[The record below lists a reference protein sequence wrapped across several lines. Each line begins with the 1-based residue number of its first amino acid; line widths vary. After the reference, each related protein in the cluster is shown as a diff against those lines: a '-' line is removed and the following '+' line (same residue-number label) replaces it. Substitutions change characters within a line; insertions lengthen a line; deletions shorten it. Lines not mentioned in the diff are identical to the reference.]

1 MIEVS
6 IILPVYNV
14 EQFLKQC
21 LDSIVNQSFKNIE
34 LIVINDCSTDNSLKI
49 IEEYKQKDE
58 RIVLINLKENSGVS
72 NARNEGLKIAKGKYI
87 SFIDSDDWVK
97 QDFIETLFN
106 NIEKYK
112 CDVFS
117 GSFNFYNEKKAIY
130 MEYRYPNYI
139 KNYKNYKRLLSIPN
153 FTCMAWHKIYNKK
166 FLTENHLLFD
176 SSLKI
181 KEDCLFFYELIL
193 AKPKIVFNNIPI
205 YFYRTERQNSLTN
218 NQYFILHAVKSLLK
232 KINYLLSTEEK
243 YKEYFKTFCIYAFLH
258 IAYGLTCCEFS
269 KKRTQ
274 YALLMIKQF
283 LFNNND
289 NKLSISDK
297 FVIYIFKFFLNHASL
312 YRITAIFLK
321 KIKRLFLS
329 KNS

>member
-1 MIEVS
+1 MAQVS

-14 EQFLKQC
+14 EPYLRQC
-21 LDSIVNQSFKNIE
+21 LDSIINQTFKDIE
-34 LIVINDCSTDNSLKI
+34 IIIINDCSLDNSLQI
-49 IEEYKQKDE
+49 IKEYQQKDS
-58 RIVLINLKENSGVS
+58 RIILSDMPENQGLS
-72 NARNEGLKIAKGKYI
+72 NARNEGLKLATSKYI
-87 SFIDSDDWVK
+87 VFVDSDDWVK

-218 NQYFILHAVKSLLK
+218 NQYFIMHAVKSLLK